1 MVCVHTY
8 PCLSVHI
15 LNLYSFLLFFYP
27 LCFPP
32 SFPPLSL
39 VPISSIFSSSSSFS
53 FSSSFPPL
61 LPFLL
66 PPFLPP
72 PSFPQIIYILI
83 TLAMEEHDTHRELA
97 SVLISDLYSHTV
109 NSRDIANSKY
119 HVACYELQTEC
130 LHFTLLTWSRVYI
143 TWVSPLLPTPHEKVF
158 TRGQLQDACSE
169 LGQGLTWFLTRC

>member
-1 MVCVHTY
+1 MPFSSHTQLIFIPSFFIPY
-8 PCLSVHI
+8 AFLPPSLF
-15 LNLYSFLLFFYP
+15 FLLFLLLLLP
-27 LCFPP
+27 
-32 SFPPLSL
+32 
-39 VPISSIFSSSSSFS
+39 SSSS
-53 FSSSFPPL
+53 
-61 LPFLL
+61 
-66 PPFLPP
+66 LPP
-72 PSFPQIIYILI
+72 PSPQIIYILI

-158 TRGQLQDACSE
+158 TRGQLQDARSE
-169 LGQGLTWFLTRC
+169 LGQGLTWFLTCC

>member
-15 LNLYSFLLFFYP
+15 LNLYSFLLFFIPYAF
-27 LCFPP
+27 LPP
-32 SFPPLSL
+32 SLLFLLFLLP
-39 VPISSIFSSSSSFS
+39 SSSS
-53 FSSSFPPL
+53 
-61 LPFLL
+61 
-66 PPFLPP
+66 LPP

-158 TRGQLQDACSE
+158 TRGQLQDARSE